1 MVLPYFRL
9 AALGVVVSG
18 ILSVPAPA
26 RERTVAALSAVGFP
40 IVGGSTV
47 EMSHVRP
54 AGAAAAPASASVH
67 DAATALS
74 RAGKWST
81 AGVVVTGAVATLVL
95 RDASGAMQASLI
107 VPARAIT
114 ASGLRAGD
122 AVRTTA
128 TEAGTILHRDG
139 RVLAFVAADDQDHLV
154 QHDALVVH

>member
-47 EMSHVRP
+47 EMSRLRP
-54 AGAAAAPASASVH
+54 VGAAAPASVH

-95 RDASGAMQASLI
+95 RDTSGAMQASLI
-107 VPARAIT
+107 VPARAVT

>member
-26 RERTVAALSAVGFP
+26 RERSVAALSAVGFP

-47 EMSHVRP
+47 EMSRVRP
-54 AGAAAAPASASVH
+54 AGATAAPASVH